1 MRTFNIHRMK
11 TLSTKMKTIEELH
24 AEAADNLRAIHASYF
39 HKDCFLACVIALLA
53 WVVIA
58 LLI

>member
-1 MRTFNIHRMK
+1 MK
-11 TLSTKMKTIEELH
+11 TTEELH
-24 AEAADNLRAIHASYF
+24 AEAAVNLRAIHASYF

-53 WVVIA
+53 AAVIA

>member
-1 MRTFNIHRMK
+1 MRNFNIHRQK
-11 TLSTKMKTIEELH
+11 TLSTNMKTTEELH
-24 AEAADNLRAIHASYF
+24 AEAAVNLRAIHASYF

-53 WVVIA
+53 AAVIA